1 MKVNL
6 LARIITFLS
15 VVVSVCFVAPISF
28 GQQQRT
34 PTLRKDET
42 PVTDERRNGDVRSV
56 TIPVTIRGERAL
68 SDLVPTD
75 FTVIEDGKPQRVI
88 SVRNLERSPIS
99 IAILIQDDVISVN
112 NELPSIKSFIR
123 SLPEGSRVFVGYL
136 RSGSV
141 QVRQK
146 FTTDLERAAS
156 SLRITAGTSA
166 VAPYNPYTEVRDVV
180 KRFSSLPSGR
190 RAILL
195 VSDGLDASRGIDSSS
210 PTQSLDL
217 DRAILEAQ
225 RRSVAVY
232 SFFSPTASTSGI
244 GSSRLTNNAQSSL
257 QRLSDETGG
266 RAFFQGTGAPVS
278 FDPFL
283 RDLNASL
290 TNQFALTYLTTQTK
304 NGYYKI
310 KVVSDLS
317 DIKITHPAG
326 VRR

>member
-1 MKVNL
+1 MKRSFFVR
-6 LARIITFLS
+6 ASIFLCGVFS
-15 VVVSVCFVAPISF
+15 LSIAAPAF
-28 GQQQRT
+28 TPAQQRT
-34 PTLRKDET
+34 PTLRKDDT
-42 PVTDERRNGDVRSV
+42 PATNDRRSGDVRSV
-56 TIPVTIRGERAL
+56 TIPVTIRGEREL
-68 SDLVPTD
+68 TDLVPTD

-99 IAILIQDDVISVN
+99 IAILIQDDVVSVN

-136 RSGSV
+136 RAGSV

-156 SLRITAGTSA
+156 SLRITAGTSS
-166 VAPYNPYTEVRDVV
+166 VAPYNPYTEVRDVL

-195 VSDGLDASRGIDSSS
+195 VSDGLDVSRGIDSSS
-210 PTQSLDL
+210 PTQSIDL

-232 SFFSPTASTSGI
+232 GFYSPTSSTSGN
-244 GSSRLTNNAQSSL
+244 GSSILTSNGQSSL
-257 QRLSDETGG
+257 QRLADETGG
-266 RAFFQGTGAPVS
+266 RSFFQGTGAPVS

-283 RDLNASL
+283 RDLTTSL
-290 TNQFALTYLTTQTK
+290 TNQFALTYLTTQTE
-304 NGYYKI
+304 NGYYKL

-317 DIKITHPAG
+317 GIKIRYPAG

>member
-1 MKVNL
+1 MKASSLVRV
-6 LARIITFLS
+6 AVFLS
-15 VVVSVCFVAPISF
+15 VVLSLLFVVPLASF
-28 GQQQRT
+28 AQQRT
-34 PTLRKDET
+34 PTLRKDDT
-42 PVTDERRNGDVRSV
+42 PATNDRRSGDVRSV
-56 TIPVTIRGERAL
+56 TIPVTIRGERNL
-68 SDLVPTD
+68 SDLAPTD

-99 IAILIQDDVISVN
+99 IAILIQDDVVSVN

-136 RSGSV
+136 RAGSV

-146 FTTDLERAAS
+146 FTTDLERAAG

-166 VAPYNPYTEVRDVV
+166 VAPYNPYTEVRDVL
-180 KRFSSLPSGR
+180 KRFNSLPSGR

-195 VSDGLDASRGIDSSS
+195 VSDGLDVSRGVDSSS
-210 PTQSLDL
+210 PTQSIDL

-232 SFFSPTASTSGI
+232 GFYSPTSITSGN
-244 GSSRLTNNAQSSL
+244 SSSILTSNAQSSL
-257 QRLSDETGG
+257 QRLADETGG
-266 RAFFQGTGAPVS
+266 RAFFQGLGAPVS

-283 RDLNASL
+283 RDLNAAL
-290 TNQFALTYLTTQTK
+290 TNQFALTYLSTQTG
-304 NGYYKI
+304 NGYYKL

-317 DIKITHPAG
+317 GIKITYPAG